1 MTVSVKISKLRTA
14 AFAATGLLLASTAMV
29 ATASASDRAADMAAH
44 RGGTMRL
51 VANAAGGTIDPMI
64 NYTSQFWQI
73 YQSIYD
79 GLLAFKHASGADA
92 FTVVPDLAEAMPTAS
107 NGDKTYTFKLRKGIK
122 FSNGKELTVKDVVA
136 SFERIYKVSSPT
148 SGTFYAGIVG
158 ADACIKT
165 PATCSLKDGVVGD
178 EAAGTV
184 TINLVAPDP
193 EFFFKLAVPH
203 AAILPADAP
212 AKDVGTEPIP
222 GTGAYMIAAYD
233 PNTQMKLVRNPSF
246 KEWSVDAQPDGFADE
261 VDYDFGLT
269 EEAGITA
276 IQNGQA
282 DWLFD
287 PPPADRLTELGS
299 KYQNQV
305 HINKLMAFWYAPMN
319 TNLAPFNDER
329 VRQAVNYAIDR
340 DAIAGLFGGSALAD
354 PTCQV
359 LPPSFPGYKP
369 SCIYTTDPG
378 ETWSAPDLEKAKEL
392 VKASGTAGQKV
403 TIISEDTTVS
413 KAIGTYLQSVLT
425 DLGYDASVKPISN
438 NIQFTYIQNT
448 NNKVQMSISQW
459 YQDYPAASDFLNVL
473 LSCASFTPGSDSS
486 INIAGYCNKDLDA
499 RMQAAMALAGKDP
512 AAANE
517 EWAKIDAAFMEKA
530 PVAPL
535 FNPKRVD
542 FVSARLG
549 GYTFS
554 SSFQWLFANAWV
566 K

>member
-1 MTVSVKISKLRTA
+1 MSSRSLRLGTTA
-14 AFAATGLLLASTAMV
+14 LAGLILASTGA
-29 ATASASDRAADMAAH
+29 ASAADRAADMAAH

-51 VANAAGGTIDPMI
+51 VASAAGGTIDPMI
-64 NYTSQFWQI
+64 NYTSQYWQI

-79 GLLAFKHASGADA
+79 GLLAFKHTSGAAA
-92 FTVVPDLAEAMPTAS
+92 FEIVPDLAEALPVAS
-107 NGDKTYTFKLRKGIK
+107 NDGKTLTFKLRQGIK
-122 FSNGKELTVKDVVA
+122 FSNGQPLTTKDVVA
-136 SFERIYKVSSPT
+136 SFERIFKVSSPT

-158 ADACIKT
+158 ADACLKA
-165 PATCSLKDGVVGD
+165 PADCSLKEGVIGD
-178 EAAGTV
+178 EATGTV
-184 TINLVAPDP
+184 TINLVAADP

-203 AAILPADAP
+203 AVILPADAP
-212 AKDVGTEPIP
+212 AKDVGTEPIA
-222 GTGAYMIAAYD
+222 GTGAYKVAAYD
-233 PNTQMKLVRNPSF
+233 PNTQLKLVRNPEF
-246 KEWSVDAQPDGFADE
+246 KEWSVDAQPDGFVDE
-261 VDYDFGLT
+261 VHYDFGLT

-305 HINKLMAFWYAPMN
+305 HINKLMAYWYAPMN
-319 TNLAPFNDER
+319 TNLAPFNDVR
-329 VRQAVNYAIDR
+329 VRQALNYAIDR
-340 DAIAGLFGGSALAD
+340 DAIVGLFGGTALAD
-354 PTCQV
+354 PTCQI

-369 SCIYTTDPG
+369 FCSYTADPG
-378 ETWSAPDLEKAKEL
+378 EAWSGPDLDKAKEL

-403 TIISEDTTVS
+403 TIITEDTAVS

-425 DLGYDASVKPISN
+425 DLGYEAAVKPIST

-448 NNKVQMSISQW
+448 NNNVQLSISQW

-473 LSCASFTPGSDSS
+473 LSCASFTPGSDAS
-486 INIAGYCNKDLDA
+486 INISGYCNKDLDA
-499 RMQAAMALAGKDP
+499 KMQAALKLANTDQ
-512 AAANE
+512 AAANA
-517 EWAKIDAAFMEKA
+517 EWSKIDAAFMAEA

>member
-1 MTVSVKISKLRTA
+1 MTSHAKPSLTKA
-14 AFAATGLLLASTAMV
+14 AFAAAGLLLSTSLA
-29 ATASASDRAADMAAH
+29 ATAADRAADMAAH

-64 NYTSQFWQI
+64 NYTSQYWQL

-79 GLLAFKHASGADA
+79 GLVSFKHAQGPAA
-92 FTVVPDLAEAMPTAS
+92 FEVVPDLAEAMPTVT
-107 NGDKTYTFKLRKGIK
+107 NDGKTLTFKLRKGIK
-122 FSNGKELTVKDVVA
+122 FSNGQEVTVKDVVA
-136 SFERIYKVSSPT
+136 SFERIFKVSSPT

-158 ADACIKT
+158 ADACLKAPKECT
-165 PATCSLKDGVVGD
+165 LKDGVVAD

-184 TINLVAPDP
+184 TINLVAADP
-193 EFFFKLAVPH
+193 EIYFKLAVPH
-203 AAILPADAP
+203 AVVLPADTP
-212 AKDVGTEPIP
+212 AEDAGTKPIP
-222 GTGAYMIAAYD
+222 GTGSYMIAAYD
-233 PNTQMKLVRNPSF
+233 PNTQLKLTRNPNF

-305 HINKLMAFWYAPMN
+305 HINNLMAFWYAPLN
-319 TNLAPFNDER
+319 TNLAPFNDVR
-329 VRQAVNYAIDR
+329 VRQALNYAVDR
-340 DAIAGLFGGSALAD
+340 DAIVGLFGGTVLAD

-359 LPPSFPGYKP
+359 LPPSFPGYVAK
-369 SCIYTTDPG
+369 CVYTQDPG
-378 ETWSAPDLEKAKEL
+378 EVWSAPDMDKAKEL
-392 VKASGTAGQKV
+392 VAASGTAGQKV
-403 TIISEDTTVS
+403 TIISEDTAIS
-413 KAIGTYLQSVLT
+413 KAIGTYLQSVLA
-425 DLGYDASVKPISN
+425 DLGYDASVKPISA

-448 NNKVQMSISQW
+448 NNNVQMSISQW
-459 YQDYPAASDFLNVL
+459 YQDYPAASDFLNIL

-486 INIAGYCNKDLDA
+486 INISGYCNKDLDA
-499 RMQAAMALAGKDP
+499 RMQAALALANTDQK
-512 AAANE
+512 AADE
-517 EWAKIDAAFMEKA
+517 DWAKIDAAFMDEA
-530 PVAPL
+530 PVVPL

-542 FVSARLG
+542 FVSSRLG

-554 SSFQWLFANAWV
+554 SSFQWLYASAWV